1 MRLAAWGDDADQIV
15 VLERSRDAAVSRDQL
30 AVEALGE
37 GDVQGVVE
45 AEVVA
50 QLPGPRRDRPMDRV
64 AAGGDGQGVRPSTA
78 LKPRRRR

>member
-1 MRLAAWGDDADQIV
+1 MRPAAWGDDADQIV

-30 AVEALGE
+30 AVRRLSTRE
-37 GDVQGVVE
+37 GDVQGVE

-64 AAGGDGQGVRPSTA
+64 AAMDKAFGHQESR
-78 LKPRRRR
+78 